1 MSLIGFKLFIGNLSK
16 ETHDTG
22 LEKYFKD
29 AIGGEIVW
37 AQVCKD
43 RNTGESKRY
52 GFITFKDEADGKR
65 AIEELHE
72 TELDGSKITVD
83 RSTQGMIE
91 KDGGGRGAED
101 ENVRLFVGGLPDNCV
116 EEDLME

>member
-37 AQVCKD
+37 AQV
-43 RNTGESKRY
+43 GI
-52 GFITFKDEADGKR
+52 GA
-65 AIEELHE
+65 
-72 TELDGSKITVD
+72 
-83 RSTQGMIE
+83 
-91 KDGGGRGAED
+91 GRLRERHREGTC
-101 ENVRLFVGGLPDNCV
+101 VGG
-116 EEDLME
+116 EDMEGLDRRNSPTSRSFLFSPRQPSNSYLLRFARTETQAKVNGMASSPLKTRLTGSG